1 MSSVAIQQF
10 GRGPLAAPFSLVE
23 AQKVALSALQQVEN
37 SPKTLCASRQSVRG
51 YPNNILKNNEK
62 SKNAVLAYALLPLW
76 QGKAFRA

>member
-1 MSSVAIQQF
+1 MSSLAITQF

-23 AQKVALSALQQVEN
+23 AQKIALSALQQVEN
-37 SPKTLCASRQSVRG
+37 SPKTLCASRQSVQDIAG
-51 YPNNILKNNEK
+51 KLLKKKYK